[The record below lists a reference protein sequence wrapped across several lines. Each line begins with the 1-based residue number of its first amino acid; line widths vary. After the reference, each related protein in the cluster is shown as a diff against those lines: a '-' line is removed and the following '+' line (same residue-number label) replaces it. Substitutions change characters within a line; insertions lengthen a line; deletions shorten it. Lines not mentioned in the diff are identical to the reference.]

1 MKTDE
6 DHISNSAHVKVA
18 RVPQKAKRQ
27 DFALAQQS
35 LLEHVIDAA
44 ISFARHRNSRRDRL
58 AGCFLPATNWLI
70 YVVDHTSL
78 YDVEYFIVLWESL
91 CASQSVHVVSSSAG
105 GRSLKRKLPIS
116 QRTNCLYFCVLV
128 VVLW

>member
-58 AGCFLPATNWLI
+58 AGCFLALTEKTEQRPWL
-70 YVVDHTSL
+70 
-78 YDVEYFIVLWESL
+78 
-91 CASQSVHVVSSSAG
+91 VSFRAGRLSSE
-105 GRSLKRKLPIS
+105 IE
-116 QRTNCLYFCVLV
+116 
-128 VVLW
+128 